1 MKAKQIKAWQFWL
14 LYIILIV
21 ALLVSLNG
29 CAVTRPADM
38 SFAKGLRVEK
48 HKPLNVIHCNRE

>member
-1 MKAKQIKAWQFWL
+1 MKAKQIKGWQFWL

-21 ALLVSLNG
+21 ALLIALNG
-29 CAVTRPADM
+29 CAVTRPAEM

-48 HKPLNVIHCNRE
+48 HKELNVIHCNRE

>member
-38 SFAKGLRVEK
+38 SFAKGLRVDK
-48 HKPLNVIHCNRE
+48 YKQLTVTNCNRE